1 MQLRL
6 AARAARRA
14 LGLAPGLAAGL
25 GLAAT
30 LLVQPAAAKTSQYYV
45 YCANGRIEVSHSD
58 PNQMRIARGSGVCM
72 LAQFGFLSAAQDF
85 ARRNFGGAGRSC
97 SCR

>member
-1 MQLRL
+1 MKLVVAAAAL
-6 AARAARRA
+6 ATVLLSGPHQAA
-14 LGLAPGLAAGL
+14 
-25 GLAAT
+25 AAT
-30 LLVQPAAAKTSQYYV
+30 SHYYV

-72 LAQFGFLSAAQDF
+72 LGQFNYLSDAQSFAQ
-85 ARRNFGGAGRSC
+85 RNFGGAGRSC

>member
-1 MQLRL
+1 MKLVVAAAAL
-6 AARAARRA
+6 AAVLLSGPHQAA
-14 LGLAPGLAAGL
+14 
-25 GLAAT
+25 AAT
-30 LLVQPAAAKTSQYYV
+30 SHYYV

-72 LAQFGFLSAAQDF
+72 LGQFNYLSDAQSFAQ
-85 ARRNFGGAGRSC
+85 RNFGGAGRSC